1 MHFKFGV
8 EYYVLHCRLVG
19 PFKCLL
25 SSKLFI
31 MSKYSEDKIVVNQ
44 VLWKYIIVHFFVNH

>member
-44 VLWKYIIVHFFVNH
+44 VLWKYIIVHLFVNH